1 MKMAKHNINTK
12 WIYIGTSLTVF
23 CIAVAVA
30 IRIICWA
37 QKNFKGNISFILI

>member
-23 CIAVAVA
+23 CIAVAVT
-30 IRIICWA
+30 IRIIRRA
-37 QKNFKGNISFILI
+37 RKNFKGNMSFILI